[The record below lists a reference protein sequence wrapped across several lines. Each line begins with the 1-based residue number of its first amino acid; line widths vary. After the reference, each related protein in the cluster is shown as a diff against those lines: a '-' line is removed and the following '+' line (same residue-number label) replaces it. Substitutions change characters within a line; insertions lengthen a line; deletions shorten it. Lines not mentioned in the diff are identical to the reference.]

1 MNFSNRVCQTLHDE
15 HAATVALLERLQ
27 QLLSRNQEGAPP
39 KAADSTITRLL
50 TDLAA
55 GLGTEIDR
63 HFAFEEDHLFTYLAE
78 MGNGGIGAQLTREHR
93 MILPVGSR
101 VAEIARAVAG
111 RDFTQA
117 EWDEFARLGRQLVD
131 QLAVHAQKEDMAL
144 LPMIEDNMDPE
155 TEARLYQEYVEN
167 M

>member
-55 GLGTEIDR
+55 GLGTENDR

-101 VAEIARAVAG
+101 
-111 RDFTQA
+111 
-117 EWDEFARLGRQLVD
+117 
-131 QLAVHAQKEDMAL
+131 
-144 LPMIEDNMDPE
+144 
-155 TEARLYQEYVEN
+155 
-167 M
+167 